1 METTNND
8 KGKYLLK
15 LVLVITAVYIGAK
28 YLLFIFLPFLIAYI
42 LKLILKP
49 IVDYCENRFKINR
62 KIFSIFLLIVIL
74 AVLITVFVLGIG
86 ILTKQVRK
94 LVTNSG
100 YYVEKVEN
108 ITDKCCRT
116 VEKYSGIESR
126 DVKLYIE
133 KGRDE
138 LIQKTKESGI
148 AYTVMNKSVNIIII
162 IINGGIAIFTSVL
175 AAYYMINK
183 HKKDMYN
190 DVSVNEKN
198 NDKNNDNKQALLT
211 DARKIVKKVTKVCVA
226 YLKTELIIMFVT
238 FLICFIA
245 FHIIKN
251 EYSFLFA
258 VIVGILDS
266 LPLIGVG
273 TVLIP
278 YALIKLLMEEYLSAL
293 IIVFTFILC
302 YVFREITEPK
312 LMGAGVG
319 ISPLATIV
327 SIYTG
332 LKVFGII
339 GVLLGPVFYI
349 VVIEI
354 MDMIKT

>member
-15 LVLVITAVYIGAK
+15 LILVITAVYIVAK

-42 LKLILKP
+42 LKLMLKP
-49 IVDYCENRFKINR
+49 IVDYCEKRFRFNR
-62 KIFSIFLLIVIL
+62 KVLSVVLLIFIL
-74 AVLITVFVLGIG
+74 GILITVFMLSVGV
-86 ILTKQVRK
+86 LTKQVRK

-100 YYVEKVEN
+100 YYVDKVEN
-108 ITDKCCRT
+108 ITDKCCRN

-148 AYTVMNKSVNIIII
+148 AYTVMNKSVNVIII
-162 IINGGIAIFTSVL
+162 IINGGIALFTSIL

-183 HKKDMYN
+183 YKKDMYN
-190 DVSVNEKN
+190 EVSINEKN
-198 NDKNNDNKQALLT
+198 NDKNNENKQALLT

-245 FHIIKN
+245 FCIIKN
-251 EYSFLFA
+251 DYAFLFA
-258 VIVGILDS
+258 VIVGLLDS

-273 TVLIP
+273 TVLVP
-278 YALIKLLMEEYLSAL
+278 YAIIKLLMGEYLSAI
-293 IIVFTFILC
+293 IIVLTYVLC
-302 YVFREITEPK
+302 YVFREVTEPK
-312 LMGAGVG
+312 LLGAGVG

-349 VVIEI
+349 VVVEI

>member
-8 KGKYLLK
+8 KGKYLFK
-15 LVLVITAVYIGAK
+15 LIIVITAVYICVE

-42 LKLILKP
+42 LKLMLKP
-49 IVDYCENRFKINR
+49 VVDYCENRFKFNR
-62 KIFSIFLLIVIL
+62 KVFSVVLLVLIL
-74 AVLITVFVLGIG
+74 GILITVFVLSVGV
-86 ILTKQVRK
+86 LTKQVRK
-94 LVTNSG
+94 LVTHSG
-100 YYVEKVEN
+100 YYVERVEN
-108 ITDKCCRT
+108 FTDKCCST

-126 DVKLYIE
+126 EVKLYLE

-148 AYTVMNKSVNIIII
+148 AYTVMNKSVDVIML
-162 IINGGIAIFTSVL
+162 IINGGIALFTAIL

-183 HKKDMYN
+183 DNKYIDK
-190 DVSVNEKN
+190 KN
-198 NDKNNDNKQALLT
+198 NEHRKALLS
-211 DARKIVKKVTKVCVA
+211 DARKIVKKVTRVCVA

-238 FLICFIA
+238 FFICFIS
-245 FHIIKN
+245 FLIIKN
-251 EYSFLFA
+251 DYAFLFA
-258 VIVGILDS
+258 VIVGVLDS

-278 YALIKLLMEEYLSAL
+278 YALIKLLMGEYLKA
-293 IIVFTFILC
+293 IIISLTFILC
-302 YVFREITEPK
+302 YVFREVTEPK

-339 GVLLGPVFYI
+339 GVLLGPIVYI
-349 VVIEI
+349 VVVEI
-354 MDMIKT
+354 MDMLKT

>member
-8 KGKYLLK
+8 KGIYLLK
-15 LVLVITAVYIGAK
+15 LIIVITAVYICVE
-28 YLLFIFLPFLIAYI
+28 YLLFIFLPFLISYV
-42 LKLILKP
+42 LKLMLKP
-49 IVDYCENRFKINR
+49 IVDYCEKRFRFNR
-62 KIFSIFLLIVIL
+62 KVFSIVLLILIL
-74 AVLITVFVLGIG
+74 GVLITVFVFSVGVF
-86 ILTKQVRK
+86 TKQVRK

-100 YYVEKVEN
+100 YYVERMEN
-108 ITDKCCRT
+108 ITDKCCGI

-126 DVKLYIE
+126 EVKLYIE

-138 LIQKTKESGI
+138 LIKKTKDSGI
-148 AYTVMNKSVNIIII
+148 AYTVMNKSVDVIML
-162 IINGGIAIFTSVL
+162 IINGGIGLFTSIL

-183 HKKDMYN
+183 NNKYM
-190 DVSVNEKN
+190 NENGNEHRK
-198 NDKNNDNKQALLT
+198 ALLT
-211 DARKIVKKVTKVCVA
+211 DARKIVKKVTRVCVA

-238 FLICFIA
+238 FLICLISFL
-245 FHIIKN
+245 IIKN
-251 EYSFLFA
+251 DYAFLFA

-278 YALIKLLMEEYLSAL
+278 YALIKLIVGEYLNA
-293 IIVFTFILC
+293 IIIILTFILC
-302 YVFREITEPK
+302 YVFREVTEPK

-339 GVLLGPVFYI
+339 GVLLGPMVYI
-349 VVIEI
+349 VVVEI
-354 MDMIKT
+354 MDMMKT